1 MDKKSNSLPKEFFKQ
16 FKTKEE
22 FNTFFTDMYKRG
34 VEEMLQ
40 GELDAMLGYEKH
52 SKEGYNTGN
61 SRNGHYNKNVKT
73 ESLGNIVLNIPRDR
87 KSEFD
92 PVLIPK
98 GQRMSE
104 KLEENILAM
113 YSRGMTTGDIRA
125 FVEEIYGVEVS
136 ESTISRISDNII
148 EDVKLWQDRPLEDVY
163 YVVWMD
169 GIVFKIKQ
177 DGRYINKC
185 IYLIIGLKKDGKK
198 EVLGMWISENES
210 ASFWLKVLNDLKS
223 RGVQDI
229 LLACIDNLSG
239 FVEAIQ
245 AVYPQT
251 ITQLCIVHQIRN
263 SLKHVSYKDRKE
275 YCSDMR
281 LIYAAPTLQ
290 AAELAFEKFSQKWV
304 NKYTSAI
311 KSWKNNWVELTA
323 YFDYPLEI
331 RKIIYT
337 TNIIESLNRGIRK
350 YTKPKTLFST
360 DMAAFKVVYFAI
372 KNIEKKWII
381 SISNWGIIIN
391 QFLIIFANR
400 CKL

>member
-1 MDKKSNSLPKEFFKQ
+1 
-16 FKTKEE
+16 
-22 FNTFFTDMYKRG
+22 
-34 VEEMLQ
+34 
-40 GELDAMLGYEKH
+40 
-52 SKEGYNTGN
+52 
-61 SRNGHYNKNVKT
+61 
-73 ESLGNIVLNIPRDR
+73 
-87 KSEFD
+87 
-92 PVLIPK
+92 
-98 GQRMSE
+98 
-104 KLEENILAM
+104 
-113 YSRGMTTGDIRA
+113 
-125 FVEEIYGVEVS
+125 
-136 ESTISRISDNII
+136 
-148 EDVKLWQDRPLEDVY
+148 
-163 YVVWMD
+163 
-169 GIVFKIKQ
+169 
-177 DGRYINKC
+177 
-185 IYLIIGLKKDGKK
+185 
-198 EVLGMWISENES
+198 
-210 ASFWLKVLNDLKS
+210 
-223 RGVQDI
+223 
-229 LLACIDNLSG
+229 
-239 FVEAIQ
+239 
-245 AVYPQT
+245 
-251 ITQLCIVHQIRN
+251 
-263 SLKHVSYKDRKE
+263 
-275 YCSDMR
+275 MR